1 MGKLRFTFLFI
12 FSVCLAFHQITIA
25 QKDSSSKINITSDF
39 VSRYIWRG
47 LDYGKAPSIQPTF
60 SYIKGDFEIGSWGAF
75 NTTGCYHEVD
85 IYVKYTIKGISAIF
99 TDYFAHNEAQTNDT
113 HYFNYSANI
122 TNHAF
127 ESALQYKGADKF
139 PIRLLAAAYFYGN
152 DRAWGYDAKKDS
164 TLENYYSSYFEIG
177 YAVKYK
183 EKTFDLFIGLTPQAG
198 AYGNTPGVV
207 NAGIT
212 AYRTIAITDK
222 FELPVKASLIAN
234 PQAGNLYFVLG
245 ITL

>member
-1 MGKLRFTFLFI
+1 MRKLHYVFLFI
-12 FSVCLAFHQITIA
+12 LSGCLTFPKITIA
-25 QKDSSSKINITSDF
+25 QKDSLSKINITSDF

-47 LDYGKAPSIQPTF
+47 IDYGKAPSIQPTF
-60 SYIKGDFEIGSWGAF
+60 SLIKGDFELGSWGAF
-75 NTTGCYHEVD
+75 NITGCYHEVD

-99 TDYFAHNEAQTNDT
+99 TDYFVHNETHTNNT
-113 HYFNYSANI
+113 RYFDYVANT

-127 ESALQYKGADKF
+127 EGALQYKGFENF
-139 PIRLLAAAYFYGN
+139 PISLLAAAYFYGN

-164 TLENYYSSYFEIG
+164 ALENYYSSYFEIG
-177 YAVKYK
+177 YAVKCK

-198 AYGNTPGVV
+198 AYGNTFGVV

-234 PQAGNLYFVLG
+234 PQAGNLYFALG